1 MRRVDH
7 VYNLSRVDSARY
19 TASPQTSGANIPRFV
34 CQDDMHLQDRALVNN
49 TPVGGRGSEGED
61 SLRSGPTTHFP
72 AMERLFVYFVAGS
85 LKAECIARK
94 FLPLSKYDWS
104 AALPPSSK
112 TARIASQSLLPS
124 PGERSQQGGL
134 QTKRGP
140 VAPSPV
146 SEMQG

>member
-7 VYNLSRVDSARY
+7 VYNLSRDDSARY

-72 AMERLFVYFVAGS
+72 AMERLF
-85 LKAECIARK
+85 R
-94 FLPLSKYDWS
+94 
-104 AALPPSSK
+104 
-112 TARIASQSLLPS
+112 RRQSQSRVYREKVPAS
-124 PGERSQQGGL
+124 VE
-134 QTKRGP
+134 
-140 VAPSPV
+140 V
-146 SEMQG
+146 